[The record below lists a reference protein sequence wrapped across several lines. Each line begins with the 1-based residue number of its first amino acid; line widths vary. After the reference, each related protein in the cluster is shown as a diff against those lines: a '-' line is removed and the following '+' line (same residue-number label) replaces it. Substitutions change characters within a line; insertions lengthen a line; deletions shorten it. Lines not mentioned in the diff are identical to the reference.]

1 MKFINYD
8 KITNENY
15 GQHTGYSDSCNGYP
29 DSKYQHLR
37 PRPLHSPLEKVECWK
52 NYAKYFKERT
62 VSFDN

>member
-37 PRPLHSPLEKVECWK
+37 PRPLHSPLEKVEC
-52 NYAKYFKERT
+52 
-62 VSFDN
+62 